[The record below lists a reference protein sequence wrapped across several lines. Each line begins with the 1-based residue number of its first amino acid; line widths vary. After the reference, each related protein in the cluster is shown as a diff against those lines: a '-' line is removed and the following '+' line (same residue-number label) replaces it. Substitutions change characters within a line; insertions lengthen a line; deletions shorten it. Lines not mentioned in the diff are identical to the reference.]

1 VESMADVAELVI
13 EIEEGWEA
21 GSVQTVTGVQG
32 VTVQFTV
39 PPGVSVGDTIAVRHT
54 PANTPGRAPLPTRAS
69 SLFPQADGRA
79 RRGSSTQSALAASP
93 AVATSS
99 AMPTESAH
107 SPVKPRR
114 PRVDTA
120 ALTGLRGMAAMQ
132 VALGHMT
139 AGSNLRLDLLGGAAM
154 PFFYL
159 LSGFVMTLGYG
170 QTRYAGSS
178 CCSNSSPMAMDSGE
192 QPQQMDKGK
201 FWRNRFARLFP
212 VYIVTNAPMLPMVLA
227 GGGVGIGGNGMGSV
241 GSVINGLLTLLGAN
255 SWFLPI
261 VDVGMPA
268 NGVCWT
274 ITTMSFFYWTFP
286 WLLPRMQRMTA
297 SARNAWIIWSYWIQL
312 VTYFG
317 MYIIYTSIPVL
328 QFRSWEDG
336 GESIVVVEKSP
347 AMGYWVARAWP
358 GTRIFVFAMGCLA
371 ALNRLEV
378 HKAQTQAQEQPTTQ
392 TKRPTE
398 AQTQTQTQRVE
409 NAKDEENDASTPNVQ
424 LMPVH
429 GDGAEKG
436 AVVIAEACS
445 CWRGLCCCCCGCID
459 ASHGPSSH
467 GDSVEVWAW
476 RTDRL
481 TFLYLGSI
489 FAIIMVSR
497 LAVCCVGTFLVRSA
511 PSFQTLQTLCYSL
524 AAVNAH

>member
-1 VESMADVAELVI
+1 MSGMAELIVT
-13 EIEEGWEA
+13 IEEGWAA
-21 GSVQTVTGVQG
+21 GSVQTVTGAQG

-39 PPGVSVGDTIAVRHT
+39 PPGLSVGDTVAVRHT
-54 PANTPGRAPLPTRAS
+54 EANSRSAPTHATS
-69 SLFPQADGRA
+69 AQDRA
-79 RRGSSTQSALAASP
+79 RRGSSTQSASVAPA
-93 AVATSS
+93 AVAISNATPTGS
-99 AMPTESAH
+99 APH
-107 SPVKPRR
+107 KPRQ

-139 AGSNLRLDLLGGAAM
+139 AGSNMRLDLLGGAAM

-170 QTRYAGSS
+170 QTQYTGSA
-178 CCSNSSPMAMDSGE
+178 CCGSQSTLATDSGAR
-192 QPQQMDKGK
+192 PQQMDKGK

-212 VYIVTNAPMLPMVLA
+212 VYIVTNAPILPFIFA
-227 GGGVGIGGNGMGSV
+227 GGGAGISGSAMGTV
-241 GSVINGLLTLLGAN
+241 GSVVNGLLTLVGAN

-261 VDVGMPA
+261 IDVGMPA

-286 WLLPRMQRMTA
+286 WLLPRMQRMTP

-312 VTYFG
+312 ATYFG
-317 MYIIYTSIPVL
+317 MYVIYSSIPVL

-336 GESIVVVEKSP
+336 GGSIVVLETNPS
-347 AMGYWVARAWP
+347 MGYWVARAWP

-378 HKAQTQAQEQPTTQ
+378 HKAQTQADPEP
-392 TKRPTE
+392 E
-398 AQTQTQTQRVE
+398 APV
-409 NAKDEENDASTPNVQ
+409 
-424 LMPVH
+424 MPVH
-429 GDGAEKG
+429 GAGVEKG
-436 AVVIAEACS
+436 AVVVAEACS
-445 CWRGLCCCCCGCID
+445 CWRGLCCCCCACMG
-459 ASHGPSSH
+459 ASQGPSSR

-481 TFLYLGSI
+481 TFLYVGSI
-489 FAIIMVSR
+489 FTIIMVRCCSLLLVCISCSSALPVSYNPIVCCGTPNRLLR
-497 LAVCCVGTFLVRSA
+497 LAALIIF
-511 PSFQTLQTLCYSL
+511 SL
-524 AAVNAH
+524 AD

>member
-1 VESMADVAELVI
+1 MVELVI

-21 GSVQTVTGVQG
+21 GSVQTVTGAQG

-39 PPGVSVGDTIAVRHT
+39 PPGVSAGDTIAVRHT
-54 PANTPGRAPLPTRAS
+54 PPETPASRLTLPTHAP
-69 SLFPQADGRA
+69 SLFPHTDGRA
-79 RRGSSTQSALAASP
+79 RRGSSTQSALTASP
-93 AVATSS
+93 AVGPSDARPTAS
-99 AMPTESAH
+99 AR
-107 SPVKPRR
+107 SPLNPRQ

-139 AGSNLRLDLLGGAAM
+139 AGSNMRLDLLGGAAM

-170 QTRYAGSS
+170 QTQYTSSS
-178 CCSNSSPMAMDSGE
+178 CCSNASPLASGG
-192 QPQQMDKGK
+192 QPQQMNKGK

-212 VYIVTNAPMLPMVLA
+212 VYIATNAPMLPVVLA
-227 GGGVGIGGNGMGSV
+227 GGGVGIGGGGMGSV
-241 GSVINGLLTLLGAN
+241 GSVVNGLLTLLGAN

-312 VTYFG
+312 ATYFG

-328 QFRSWEDG
+328 QFRSSEHG
-336 GESIVVVEKSP
+336 GESIFVVNNSP

-378 HKAQTQAQEQPTTQ
+378 HTAQTLATEQPTPQ
-392 TKRPTE
+392 RQRPTE
-398 AQTQTQTQRVE
+398 AQTAKQKQTWTEQ
-409 NAKDEENDASTPNVQ
+409 NGDEEKNASTTSMQ

-445 CWRGLCCCCCGCID
+445 CWRGLCCCFCGCMG

-489 FAIIMVSR
+489 FAIIMVSWP
-497 LAVCCVGTFLVRSA
+497 ASICSSCVFQFASVWLTLVY
-511 PSFQTLQTLCYSL
+511 FCF
-524 AAVNAH
+524 